1 MAINDLREQV
11 EQRLQEAQK
20 NKTFKDVGRVADLKK
35 TKAAYKLID
44 VSILSEIEADEVQ
57 AFNLVKK
64 DMVWQAIDVN
74 AERERGVTAGAA
86 WLKTKIREAVPTKPD
101 NSKSKR
107 ESYVLFL
114 TKLQADLLN
123 CFNVNDI
130 EQLAERYRKF
140 SITDIIGYIV
150 DSSYLGKD
158 AEQRQAIEEGI
169 KKGYRI
175 AMIYGA
181 SRLMRQLIEE
191 VFSKRFHNMLFKSGD
206 TAYAT
211 YRESIEKEPVSDEVA
226 AALKTKL
233 IGRKQ
238 LFIESNEAKIV
249 EYSNFS
255 HEELKVRMN
264 RDWNLHS
271 MNLALYKKDIEL
283 FRKWATDYYKRQIE
297 RGITEYDVKIKDA
310 VVKENDWS
318 WFETP
323 KEKGTRVVDQ
333 SKLTINKKEPLA
345 YIKRTGGFAIGEVS
359 AAQLMDSFG
368 YKAVN
373 YGNYVDDKWSKQH
386 TKFFLQAMSDLG
398 EIYNINIKELN
409 ELGGLGI
416 VFGGKGTKGHLATY
430 YPQSKDINL
439 TKANGDGSVCHEYG
453 HYFDN
458 VVIELAEKKPIPS
471 LASEKLNA
479 IQNEEL
485 KSAYIKLI
493 DFFNKGKEEITPK
506 LKVKFLAKDSVSVP
520 TYSKR
525 VNNSWEQVEVKIK
538 PTIEETIAEYKDLLV
553 LGDKYY
559 TTQLRVLGYVISKF
573 GLDNYEVELKLNT
586 SMFYQKS
593 AYDYFTYCYLTP
605 TKDVSKFETK
615 MGVQRRTPYW
625 TSNVEMFAR
634 AWETVMLKK
643 LIDRGRRSDYLVS
656 GIDLTDLNVEGFQNP
671 YPSGMELDYIEGLF
685 ENIISAAKK
694 AYNLSDFK
702 PYIDEREDMLIE
714 FESKKKPV
722 VESGIDVVKTKTK
735 EVVEFVKENKVAEVV
750 VEEKKEDVKPIEM
763 GTGEEFVG
771 KTFQIFQTLIDRKG
785 KPKDFSDVSK
795 ITSLND
801 GKLSYKTDN
810 DGAGFI
816 SVRSFY
822 DKLNSGQAV
831 EVQSESNDNTELED
845 LIKKRNTL
853 QLKALKLFAG
863 SSLQRKIQEELAP
876 IYSRIEELQKKETP
890 TDVNEA
896 ILLLSDLLDSNSEEL
911 VMSAKDAIELLK
923 DLL

>member
-114 TKLQADLLN
+114 TKLQGDLLN

-150 DSSYLGKD
+150 DASYLGKD

-175 AMIYGA
+175 AMLYGA

-211 YRESIEKEPVSDEVA
+211 YREAIEKEPVSEEVA
-226 AALKTKL
+226 SDLKTKL

-238 LFIESNEAKIV
+238 LFIETNEAKIV
-249 EYSNFS
+249 EYNNFS

-264 RDWNLHS
+264 RDWSLNSLS
-271 MNLALYKKDIEL
+271 LASYKKDIEL
-283 FRKWATDYYKRQIE
+283 FRQWAIDYYKRQIG
-297 RGITEYDVKIKDA
+297 RGTTEYDVKIKDA
-310 VVKENDWS
+310 VAKDNDWS
-318 WFETP
+318 WSTDT
-323 KEKGTRVVDQ
+323 KEKGVRVVDKT
-333 SKLTINKKEPLA
+333 KLTINKKEPLA
-345 YIKRTGGFAIGEVS
+345 YIKRTGGYAIGEIS
-359 AAQLMDSFG
+359 AAQLINNFG

-409 ELGGLGI
+409 ELGGLGL
-416 VFGGKGTKGHLATY
+416 VFGGKGTKGHLAAF

-458 VVIELAEKKPIPS
+458 VVVELAEKKPIPS
-471 LASEKLNA
+471 LASDKLDLIPN
-479 IQNEEL
+479 QEL
-485 KSAYIKLI
+485 KAAYVKLI
-493 DFFNKGKEEITPK
+493 NFFLKGDPNITPK
-506 LKVKFLAKDSVSVP
+506 LKVKFFAKEAVSAP
-520 TYSKR
+520 TRSKR
-525 VNNSWEQVEVKIK
+525 VNNSWEQVDVKIK
-538 PTIEETIAEYKDLLV
+538 STIDETINEHEDILV
-553 LGDKYY
+553 LGDKHYQ
-559 TTQLRVLGYVISKF
+559 TQLRVIGYIIAKF
-573 GLDNYEVELKLNT
+573 GLTSYEVELKLNT

-593 AYDYFTYCYLTP
+593 AYDYFTYCAEVPFKY
-605 TKDVSKFETK
+605 DINRFETK
-615 MGVQRRTPYW
+615 IQVSSRSAYW
-625 TSNVEMFAR
+625 TSNVELFAR

-643 LIDRGRRSDYLVS
+643 LIDSGRRSDYLVS

-722 VESGIDVVKTKTK
+722 IESGVDIVKTKTK

-750 VEEKKEDVKPIEM
+750 VEEKKEVVKPIET

-771 KTFQIFQTLIDRKG
+771 KTFQIFQTLVDRKG
-785 KPKDFSDVSK
+785 KPQDFSDVSK
-795 ITSLND
+795 MTSLSD

-810 DGAGFI
+810 GGAGFI
-816 SVRSFY
+816 SVKSFY
-822 DKLNSGQAV
+822 DKLNNGQAIPIEEEKNLATMSESEKDAHKAKIMAKINEGIESSFEDV
-831 EVQSESNDNTELED
+831 TPIGYSPEEKQSEVN
-845 LIKKRNTL
+845 
-853 QLKALKLFAG
+853 QG
-863 SSLQRKIQEELAP
+863 V
-876 IYSRIEELQKKETP
+876 
-890 TDVNEA
+890 VNE
-896 ILLLSDLLDSNSEEL
+896 
-911 VMSAKDAIELLK
+911 AIELLK
-923 DLL
+923 DLLDSDDKQLVKNAYEAIELLNDLL

>member
-74 AERERGVTAGAA
+74 AERERGVTAGGA

-150 DSSYLGKD
+150 DASYLGKD
-158 AEQRQAIEEGI
+158 AEQRQAIEEAI

-211 YRESIEKEPVSDEVA
+211 YREAIEKEPVSEDVA

-249 EYSNFS
+249 EYSNYSVEQLKSKMNTDWQLSS
-255 HEELKVRMN
+255 HSKAAYKDNVEAF
-264 RDWNLHS
+264 RDWAKS
-271 MNLALYKKDIEL
+271 
-283 FRKWATDYYKRQIE
+283 YYDRQIKK
-297 RGITEYDVKIKDA
+297 GILEYDVKIKDA
-310 VVKENDWS
+310 VAKDNDWS
-318 WFETP
+318 WSSST
-323 KEKGTRVVDQ
+323 KEKGVRVVDKT
-333 SKLTINKKEPLA
+333 KLTINKKEPLA
-345 YIKRTGGFAIGEVS
+345 YIKRTGGYAIGEIS
-359 AAQLMDSFG
+359 AAQLIDNFG

-409 ELGGLGI
+409 ELGGLGL
-416 VFGGKGTKGHLATY
+416 VFGGKGTKGHLAAF

-471 LASEKLNA
+471 LASDKLDL
-479 IQNEEL
+479 IPNEEL
-485 KSAYIKLI
+485 KAAYTKLI
-493 DFFNKGKEEITPK
+493 NFFIKGDPNITPK
-506 LKVKFLAKDSVSVP
+506 LKVKFFAKDAVSAP
-520 TYSKR
+520 TYSRR

-538 PTIEETIAEYKDLLV
+538 STIEETIDEHKELLV
-553 LGDKYY
+553 LGEKYY
-559 TTQLRVLGYVISKF
+559 APQLRVIGYIIAKF
-573 GLDNYEVELKLNT
+573 GLTSYEVELKLNT

-593 AYDYFTYCYLTP
+593 AYDYFTYCAEVPL
-605 TKDVSKFETK
+605 KWDVNRFETK
-615 MGVQRRTPYW
+615 IQVSSRSAYW
-625 TSNVEMFAR
+625 TSNVELFAR

-643 LIDRGRRSDYLVS
+643 LIDSGRRSDYLVS

-722 VESGIDVVKTKTK
+722 IESGVDVVKTETK

-750 VEEKKEDVKPIEM
+750 VEEKKEDVKPIET

-771 KTFQIFQTLIDRKG
+771 KTFQIFQTLVDRKG
-785 KPKDFSDVSK
+785 KPQDFSDVSK

-810 DGAGFI
+810 GGAGFI

-822 DKLNSGQAV
+822 DKLNSGQAI
-831 EVQSESNDNTELED
+831 EVQPET
-845 LIKKRNTL
+845 
-853 QLKALKLFAG
+853 
-863 SSLQRKIQEELAP
+863 QETN
-876 IYSRIEELQKKETP
+876 KEQ
-890 TDVNEA
+890 VNEA
-896 ILLLSDLLDSNSEEL
+896 IELLTDLLDSDSEETKTN
-911 VMSAKDAIELLK
+911 AKEAIDLLK

>member
-74 AERERGVTAGAA
+74 AERERGVNAGAA

-114 TKLQADLLN
+114 TKLQGDLLN

-140 SITDIIGYIV
+140 TITDIIGYIV
-150 DSSYLGKD
+150 DASYLGKD
-158 AEQRQAIEEGI
+158 AEQRQAIEEAI
-169 KKGYRI
+169 KKGYRM

-211 YRESIEKEPVSDEVA
+211 YREAIEKEPVSQEDA
-226 AALKTKL
+226 GALKTKL

-249 EYSNFS
+249 EYTNFS
-255 HEELKVRMN
+255 VEQLKSKMN
-264 RDWNLHS
+264 TDWQLS
-271 MNLALYKKDIEL
+271 PLSKQAYKTNIED
-283 FRKWATDYYKRQIE
+283 FRSWAKNYYERQIK
-297 RGITEYDVKIKDA
+297 RGIAEYDEKIEKAAAKD
-310 VVKENDWS
+310 NDWS

-323 KEKGTRVVDQ
+323 KEKGERVVDKT
-333 SKLTINKKEPLA
+333 KLTINKKEPLH
-345 YIKRTGGFAIGEVS
+345 YIKRTGGYAIGEIS
-359 AAQLMDSFG
+359 PSQLIDNFG

-409 ELGGLGI
+409 QLGGLSI
-416 VFGGKGTKGHLATY
+416 VFGGKGKKGHLATY
-430 YPQSKDINL
+430 FPQSKDINL

-458 VVIELAEKKPIPS
+458 VVVELAEKRPVPS
-471 LASEKLNA
+471 LASEK
-479 IQNEEL
+479 IDEIKDEEL
-485 KSAYIKLI
+485 KQAYAKLI
-493 DFFNKGKEEITPK
+493 NFFQKGDPNITPK
-506 LKVKFLAKDSVSVP
+506 LKVKFLAKDSVSAP
-520 TYSKR
+520 SYSKY
-525 VNNSWEQVEVKIK
+525 VNYSWQPVEVKIK
-538 PTIEETIAEYKDLLV
+538 STIEETIAEHKDILILS
-553 LGDKYY
+553 DKYY
-559 TTQLRVLGYVISKF
+559 ATQLRVIGYIIAKF
-573 GLDNYEVELKLNT
+573 GLEYYEVDLKLNT
-586 SMFYQKS
+586 SMYYQKS

-605 TKDVSKFETK
+605 TKWDINKMETK

-625 TSNVEMFAR
+625 TSEAEMFAR

-643 LIDRGRRSDYLVS
+643 LIEKGRRSDYLVS
-656 GIDLTDLNVEGFQNP
+656 GIDLSDLNVEGFQNP
-671 YPSGMELDYIEGLF
+671 YPSGIELDYIEELF
-685 ENIISAAKK
+685 ENIITATKK
-694 AYNLSDFK
+694 AYNLSDFV
-702 PYIDEREDMLIE
+702 PFINEREDTLVE

-722 VESGIDVVKTKTK
+722 IESGVDVVKTKTK

-750 VEEKKEDVKPIEM
+750 VEEKKEVVKPIET

-771 KTFQIFQTLIDRKG
+771 KTFQIFQTLVDRKG
-785 KPKDFSDVSK
+785 KPQDFSDVSK
-795 ITSLND
+795 MTSLSD

-810 DGAGFI
+810 GGAGFI
-816 SVRSFY
+816 SVKSFY
-822 DKLNSGQAV
+822 DKLNNGQAIPIEEEKNLATMSESEKDAHKAKIMAKINEGIESSFEDV
-831 EVQSESNDNTELED
+831 TPIGYSPEEKQSEVN
-845 LIKKRNTL
+845 
-853 QLKALKLFAG
+853 QG
-863 SSLQRKIQEELAP
+863 V
-876 IYSRIEELQKKETP
+876 
-890 TDVNEA
+890 VNE
-896 ILLLSDLLDSNSEEL
+896 
-911 VMSAKDAIELLK
+911 AIELLK
-923 DLL
+923 DLLDSDDKQLVKNAYEAIELLNDLL